1 LKKKKLIG
9 FINDFNPVPL
19 DEMHELSDERHTQM
33 ATDERNTQK
42 ATDVW
47 RNMVMR
53 LMFKGV
59 QHYPCAELNVFIV
72 YMWYVMRVTSQ
83 QLGLVTP
90 RRKTPGRDEYILDL
104 MLQGRP
110 WMLGSHGLLM
120 VQTWDDVWLAVPFP
134 SMYWDLG
141 SLSQAE
147 EGEDAET
154 AEANAKAVLDAF
166 GLDGAVP
173 LFGPDMGPCSR
184 VMLLQA
190 LEYKM
195 YQLMDVPLEMIVG
208 VVHHWLG
215 MVQETEYL
223 CEIWEKF

>member
-1 LKKKKLIG
+1 
-9 FINDFNPVPL
+9 
-19 DEMHELSDERHTQM
+19 MHELSDERHTQM

-120 VQTWDDVWLAVPFP
+120 VQTWDDVWLGPWV
-134 SMYWDLG
+134 
-141 SLSQAE
+141 SLT
-147 EGEDAET
+147 G
-154 AEANAKAVLDAF
+154 
-166 GLDGAVP
+166 
-173 LFGPDMGPCSR
+173 
-184 VMLLQA
+184 
-190 LEYKM
+190 
-195 YQLMDVPLEMIVG
+195 
-208 VVHHWLG
+208 
-215 MVQETEYL
+215 
-223 CEIWEKF
+223 